1 LEFRL
6 TERSDIH
13 KYSIVNL
20 QSSFGDPM
28 SEAATTMNSPAE
40 KFDVVAFIIRAA
52 NVGGLA
58 LVILLLSIIIASL
71 APGFLSPFNLF
82 ALTRNLAIDTV
93 IGFAM
98 MVVLACG
105 HFNLAVGSIGVS
117 AIMATGYLL
126 EGLGLPIPVA
136 IAGGLAVGALMG
148 WLNGML
154 VVKTGIHSF
163 VITLATASLFF
174 GLMLILSKAEAFRN
188 LPAAFNALG
197 KKRFLGPYSSMLFVT
212 GGVTAAL
219 LILYKFSLIGRQILA
234 CGANPLAA
242 EMSGVPVKRAIVVAH
257 TLSGLLAGVAGVMV
271 TARLAAALPSVGAD
285 WLLPSFLA
293 PLLGGTLLIGG
304 YVSVIGTL
312 LGAILVTILQNGLV
326 LLKVGSFWVQFY
338 MGITLLIAVV
348 LDRWRSYYA
357 QRIGLT

>member
-1 LEFRL
+1 MV
-6 TERSDIH
+6 H
-13 KYSIVNL
+13 A
-20 QSSFGDPM
+20 M
-28 SEAATTMNSPAE
+28 SEATTTAQPQAS
-40 KFDVVAFIIRAA
+40 KFELIPFLVRAA

-58 LVILLLSIIIASL
+58 IVILLLSTIIASL

-126 EGLGLPIPVA
+126 EGLGLPIPVS
-136 IAGGLAVGALMG
+136 ILGGLATGAFMG
-148 WLNGML
+148 WMNGML

-174 GLMLILSKAEAFRN
+174 GLMLILTKAEAFRN
-188 LPAAFNALG
+188 LPAAFNVLG
-197 KKRFLGPYSSMLFVT
+197 KQRFWGPYSSMLFVT
-212 GGVTAAL
+212 GFVAAAL
-219 LILYKFSLIGRQILA
+219 LILFKYSVIGRQILA
-234 CGANPLAA
+234 SGANPLAA
-242 EMSGVPVKRAIVVAH
+242 EMSGAPVKRAIIVAH

-338 MGITLLIAVV
+338 MGITLLIAVG

>member
-1 LEFRL
+1 MV
-6 TERSDIH
+6 H
-13 KYSIVNL
+13 
-20 QSSFGDPM
+20 QM
-28 SEAATTMNSPAE
+28 SEEITTIKPPAA
-40 KFDVVAFIIRAA
+40 KFDYVAFIIRAA

-58 LVILLLSIIIASL
+58 IIILLLSTIIASL

-126 EGLGLPIPVA
+126 EGLGLPIPVS
-136 IAGGLAVGALMG
+136 IAGGMAAGAAMG

-163 VITLATASLFF
+163 IITMATASLFF
-174 GLMLILSKAEAFRN
+174 GLMLILTKAEAFRN
-188 LPAAFNALG
+188 LPAAFNSLG
-197 KKRFLGPYSSMLFVT
+197 KQRFLGPYSSMLFVT
-212 GGVTAAL
+212 GIVAAAL
-219 LILYKFSLIGRQILA
+219 LILFKYSVIGRQILA
-234 CGANPLAA
+234 SGANPLAA
-242 EMSGVPVKRAIVVAH
+242 EMSGAPVKRAIITAH
-257 TLSGLLAGVAGVMV
+257 ALSGLLASIAGVMV

-326 LLKVGSFWVQFY
+326 LLDVGSFWVQFY
-338 MGITLLIAVV
+338 MGLTLLIAVG

-357 QRIGLT
+357 QRMGLT

>member
-1 LEFRL
+1 
-6 TERSDIH
+6 
-13 KYSIVNL
+13 
-20 QSSFGDPM
+20 M
-28 SEAATTMNSPAE
+28 SESAASAE
-40 KFDVVAFIIRAA
+40 PRASKFELGPFLVRAA

-58 LVILLLSIIIASL
+58 IIILLLSTIIASL
-71 APGFLSPFNLF
+71 ATGFLSPFNLF
-82 ALTRNLAIDTV
+82 SLTRNLAIDTV

-117 AIMATGYLL
+117 AIMATGFLL
-126 EGLGLPIPVA
+126 EGLGLPIVVSV
-136 IAGGLAVGALMG
+136 AGGLATGAFMG

-163 VITLATASLFF
+163 VITLATASLYF
-174 GLMLILSKAEAFRN
+174 GLMLILTKAEAFRN

-197 KKRFLGPYSSMLFVT
+197 KQRFLGPYSSMLFVT
-212 GGVTAAL
+212 GFVAAAL
-219 LILYKFSLIGRQILA
+219 LILFKYSVIGRQILA
-234 CGANPLAA
+234 SGANPVAA
-242 EMSGVPVKRAIVVAH
+242 EMSGASVKRAIVVAH

-338 MGITLLIAVV
+338 LGITLLIAVG